1 MTKPVIAVEQA
12 SKRYVK
18 YDDTPMLVSRALK
31 LRTRTA
37 RSELWAVRDA
47 DFSVE
52 RGACVG
58 VIGRNGSGKSTLLR
72 MLAGVTAPTKGRVA
86 VQGRIAPLIAV
97 GVGFHPELTG
107 RENVYVSGTILGLA
121 RTEIDQRF
129 DEIVDFAE
137 IERFIDTP
145 VKFYSSG
152 MFVRLGFAVSVVAD
166 PDVLLVDEV
175 LAVGDIAF
183 QLKCMDRMM
192 EIQKAGTTIVVV
204 SHNLNAVRRMCDRT
218 LVLHDG
224 VTRHDGD
231 TPEAMALYHDL
242 LSEHREIDD
251 PDEIQQ
257 HDGVVVR
264 PRGDIESFELHGQN
278 GSTNRISVGE
288 PARLSLTVRFF
299 EAVDDCLIGVTMYNQ
314 AGIQVYGDSSDWSET
329 QGFAAG
335 STVRFDVDLEPHLA
349 RGYYSAQ
356 IGITDK
362 RGAFL
367 TKVPRALTIHVEGR
381 GTVNGIADLG
391 GRFSAKIDEPPLPS
405 GSEEPVEPLA
415 RADSGPFT
423 APISADPTP

>member
-1 MTKPVIAVEQA
+1 MTDPVIAVENA

-31 LRTRTA
+31 LRTRTD

-47 DFSVE
+47 DFSIE
-52 RGACVG
+52 RGSCVG

-121 RTEIDQRF
+121 RTEIDRRF

-137 IERFIDTP
+137 IQQFIDTP

-152 MFVRLGFAVSVVAD
+152 MFVRLGFAVSVLAD

-183 QLKCMDRMM
+183 QLKCMDRML

-204 SHNLNAVRRMCDRT
+204 SHNLNAIRRMCERT

-231 TPEAMALYHDL
+231 TPEAIALYHDL
-242 LSEHREIDD
+242 LSEHREIDE
-251 PDEIQQ
+251 PSELAQTAGLQ
-257 HDGVVVR
+257 VKPH
-264 PRGDIESFELHGQN
+264 GDIESFELHGRN
-278 GSTNRISVGE
+278 GITNRISVGE

-299 EAVDDCLIGVTMYNQ
+299 ETVEDCLIGVTMFNQ
-314 AGIQVYGDSSDWSET
+314 AGIQVYGDSSAWSDT
-329 QGFAAG
+329 RRFPAG
-335 STVRFDVDLEPHLA
+335 STVRFDVDLQLHLA
-349 RGYYSAQ
+349 GGSYSAQ

-362 RGAFL
+362 RGALL
-367 TKVPRALTIHVEGR
+367 TKVPRALSFYVDGR
-381 GTVNGIADLG
+381 SLVNGIADLE
-391 GRFSAKIDEPPLPS
+391 GRFSAQVDESLPS
-405 GSEEPVEPLA
+405 
-415 RADSGPFT
+415 
-423 APISADPTP
+423 AP